1 MALDQIPPWLDV
13 HPRDFVAAMES
24 GARAGEAAA
33 SLDQRAGESAAD
45 NALKARQLS
54 QQQADREAQQG
65 IEQQK
70 LDAGLQESA
79 ADRALKEK
87 LSGQEMALNAAKFGV
102 GTGLDV
108 ANLNLRK
115 LAEDRQESRLK
126 LAENTAQQKAQLN
139 ADKAVRQ
146 ASFISKLNDAD
157 SVEKLNKF
165 ASENAEALADPNS
178 SAMKVWQGKYNHL
191 WQKEN
196 PKTGA
201 AGSGKEVLQIS
212 PRTGA
217 VLSKTVTRPLGSRE
231 ETDHVAKP
239 SGPVKVNSQ
248 AEYDKLPPG
257 TKGISPSGKPFTKPG
272 NPQSPLSQAQQDDV
286 IGLPAAQ

>member
-1 MALDQIPPWLDV
+1 MALDQIPAWLDV

-33 SLDQRAGESAAD
+33 SLDQRKQQDVAE
-45 NALKARQLS
+45 NTLKARQLS
-54 QQQADREAQQG
+54 QQAQAEQAQQG
-65 IEQQK
+65 FEQQK
-70 LDAGLQESA
+70 LDTGLQESA

-87 LSGQEMALNAAKFGV
+87 LGQQEMALNAAKFGV
-102 GTGLDV
+102 GTGLDM

-115 LAEDRQESRLK
+115 LAEDRQENRLK
-126 LAENTAQQKAQLN
+126 LAESTAQQKAQLN

-146 ASFISKLNDAD
+146 ASFISKLNAAD
-157 SVEKLNKF
+157 TVEKLNKF

-201 AGSGKEVLQIS
+201 AGTGKEVLQIS

-217 VLSKTVTRPLGSRE
+217 VLSKTVTRPLGLLE
-231 ETDHVAKP
+231 ETGQVARP
-239 SGPVKVNSQ
+239 GADGRVRVSSQ
-248 AEYDKLPPG
+248 EEYDKLPPG
-257 TKGISPSGKPFTKPG
+257 TKGISPSGQPFTKPG
-272 NPQSPLSQAQQDDV
+272 KSQPGVDA
-286 IGLPAAQ
+286 GTANAYGE